1 MSGEYV
7 GNGVDLVLYLV
18 FDSSLERVPIKKGG
32 FSSMACYL
40 LMVPERPGSVGDSGA
55 SQSTLFTWIG
65 VRSTIRD
72 RSSAD
77 ELATKIIK
85 NDLGSGWKREPV
97 VRESM
102 IACSTSDEV
111 MAFKAALLEAGIAPE
126 EMSTSEEPK
135 ISSPHLATFNSSLSP
150 PLQNVNRP
158 GMGESDTPSTT
169 FDPYLFRGR
178 GGSALLLMTAYETFI
193 YFPKL
198 CDEAQKQAVADWL
211 DGQGAGESPR
221 QELSF
226 ITVIEEG
233 QEPTVFKTLFRDW
246 DNLVGG
252 NSSDMNL
259 GIRAVAQGGIKV
271 SATDSPVHRKQ
282 SSNRF
287 SSSRRRSSVQLTH
300 LVAPATS
307 GSPVRYARS
316 LKLSWRPTRPGTG
329 KREDIYKAT
338 KSSSTTLFSS
348 PLLPISAAGI
358 RMEVWRSMLDPT
370 IGTPALME
378 MGVGDPNVS
387 KNRRLLM
394 RKARSGK
401 ALVRQWL
408 VNPPYSSDMNGVSST
423 EHQKPPIKRLTAAE
437 VPARRLGI
445 VTSGD
450 AYLIACDYVYL
461 VVVENESQDADP
473 VKQRHPMSSEF
484 CVETVVYLWLGRRYR
499 YRDELRAMVK
509 NDEVGTLLPDG
520 LLAEG
525 ATAQHIMKVI
535 VDQGREP
542 PYLLALFANA
552 LGGFVVLN
560 GSCCFP
566 GANGRK
572 KEDHQVPSHNEESH
586 RRGLEVLDPSVRVIE
601 LSEVPIYPFLQSGG
615 LIATEL
621 DPAVA
626 RCGLHPH
633 KTYLI
638 LEGPNHHNRSFE
650 NLWVRHSPS
659 ETPQLRHF
667 INSLSNYPRSLFI
680 PGRRSK
686 APSGLMCGYVHHVHP
701 DLPPPDAMWEALGV
715 GGEGSGA
722 KLLVQLDVPLL
733 RAMRLWRVD
742 YKAAKKS
749 ARNASTSDDEPQQH
763 ISNRNNVSHSEDGE
777 CPWSAY
783 IHEVGPLCSF
793 SQDDL
798 EKNTSCILDPGC
810 DVVFVW
816 HGSSASTKMRELAVR
831 AAKVF
836 TASVAVGA
844 VDKSAMVLTLIQVDE
859 GSEPPEFGACFCGW
873 GGGGASMDTTSET
886 PALDGL
892 SGSSV
897 NVDVTRDKLD
907 QLPSVKRVI
916 DPYELGE
923 EDEKDIAS
931 CVTYV
936 VDKENMA
943 VDTTRSVVAT
953 SISPHS
959 SKVTTTSEDEEEDE
973 FSDLWSQIDISV
985 SRICGGAVT
994 AYNGEEVAYE
1004 VQIKNTLPQKTQ
1016 MWKCNRQLLD
1026 FRGLELLLD
1035 PIARRG
1041 ATKRGGP
1048 LPVKQFEPTSQQL
1061 GTKRDEDSQN
1071 AVAKSIEAWLR
1082 GLLSLGS
1089 ALPLRSRYR
1098 VHTFLCVR
1106 QNLKELA
1113 EAADVEWEQHVNV
1126 GSTYNTCLE
1135 FLDALPRI
1143 GLYGTVAD
1151 VVVKIRDALR
1161 SEDAILKYRIEEMQ
1175 SRVSYAA
1182 SHEEQIRDKLV
1193 SLRQDSDD
1201 LLKQR
1206 RKFRNDMYM
1215 IVRSKNE
1222 RVSAAGRGG
1231 GVKDASEFRKQK
1243 NIDIYGNE
1251 KHQRGGL
1258 GCSQAAP
1265 DKDINNSFQ
1274 SLGAAPPYES
1284 SETVRSPQGSGS
1296 GKGSGGKYKK
1306 DKGVWKI
1313 MSRVFGSECKKSKN
1327 KTTTRDNYSPSSLES
1342 PPVTGNNS
1350 SQFGVQEIGS
1360 AAISPPE
1367 SPTPSH
1373 VAYNVKDVKILKA
1386 TLDKVELTYAALMRK
1401 RDKLVSKADLAQ
1413 SIQMEAEAKL
1423 ANYNMAMA
1431 RLLHLCDQRIDRALL
1446 NTVEQAKYTV
1456 Y

>member
-1 MSGEYV
+1 MSGERV
-7 GNGVDLVLYLV
+7 GNGVELVLYLV
-18 FDSSLERVPIKKGG
+18 FDSTLQRVPIKKGG

-40 LMVPERPGSVGDSGA
+40 LMVPERPGSIGGSGA

-65 VRSTIRD
+65 VRSMVRD

-85 NDLGSGWKREPV
+85 NDLGSGWKQAPV

-102 IACSTSDEV
+102 VACSTSDEV
-111 MAFKAALLEAGIAPE
+111 MAFKASLLEAGIAPE
-126 EMSTSEEPK
+126 EMSTSEEPN
-135 ISSPHLATFNSSLSP
+135 ITSPRLATFNSSLSP

-158 GMGESDTPSTT
+158 GMGESGNLSST
-169 FDPYLFRGR
+169 FDPHLFRDR

-193 YFPKL
+193 YFPKMS
-198 CDEAQKQAVADWL
+198 DEAQKQAVTDWL
-211 DGQGAGESPR
+211 DEQGAGESPR

-246 DNLVGG
+246 DNFVGG
-252 NSSDMNL
+252 NSSDVNL
-259 GIRAVAQGGIKV
+259 SVRTVPQGGIKV

-282 SSNRF
+282 SSNRY
-287 SSSRRRSSVQLTH
+287 SSSRRRSSVQVSHPVTS
-300 LVAPATS
+300 ATS

-338 KSSSTTLFSS
+338 KSSTTSFSS

-387 KNRRLLM
+387 KNGRLLM
-394 RKARSGK
+394 SKARSGK

-408 VNPPYSSDMNGVSST
+408 VNPPFTSDVNGISST
-423 EHQKPPIKRLTAAE
+423 EHEKLPTKRLTATE
-437 VPARRLGI
+437 VPARRLGL

-461 VVVENESQDADP
+461 VVVEGAIEDADP
-473 VKQRHPMSSEF
+473 VKKQKCAMSSEF

-509 NDEVGTLLPDG
+509 NDDVGNLLPDG
-520 LLAEG
+520 IRAEG
-525 ATAQHIMKVI
+525 ATAQYVMKVI

-560 GSCCFP
+560 GLCCVP
-566 GANGRK
+566 RANGK
-572 KEDHQVPSHNEESH
+572 TKDDHQVASRNEDSH

-601 LSEVPIYPFLQSGG
+601 ISEVPIYPFLQSGG

-638 LEGPNHHNRSFE
+638 LEGANHHNRSFE
-650 NLWVRHSPS
+650 TLWVKHSPS
-659 ETPQLRHF
+659 ETPQLRRF
-667 INSLSNYPRSLFI
+667 INSLSNYPRCLFL

-686 APSGLMCGYVHHVHP
+686 APSGLMRGYVNHIHP
-701 DLPPPDAMWEALGV
+701 DLPPPDAMWEALGL

-733 RAMRLWRVD
+733 RAMRLWRVN
-742 YKAAKKS
+742 YKAAKKA
-749 ARNASTSDDEPQQH
+749 ARNISTIEEERQQH
-763 ISNRNNVSHSEDGE
+763 ISNRNNNAIHSEDGE

-783 IHEVGPLCSF
+783 IQEVGPLCSF

-798 EKNTSCILDPGC
+798 VNDLSCILDPGC

-816 HGSSASTKMRELAVR
+816 HGSRASTKMRELAVR
-831 AAKVF
+831 AAKVY

-844 VDKSAMVLTLIQVDE
+844 LDKSAMVLTLIQVDE
-859 GSEPPEFGACFCGW
+859 GSEPPELGACFCGW
-873 GGGGASMDTTSET
+873 GGGGASVDTASET
-886 PALDGL
+886 SALEGFP
-892 SGSSV
+892 SSDV
-897 NVDVTRDKLD
+897 NVDGVTRDRLD

-916 DPYELGE
+916 DPYELEE
-923 EDEKDIAS
+923 EDEKDISS
-931 CVTYV
+931 CVTHA
-936 VDKENMA
+936 VDKENVA
-943 VDTTRSVVAT
+943 VESTKPVGAT
-953 SISPHS
+953 STSSHS
-959 SKVTTTSEDEEEDE
+959 SKVISTSEDEEEDE

-985 SRICGGAVT
+985 SRIFGGAVT

-1004 VQIKNTLPQKTQ
+1004 VQVKNTFPHKAQT
-1016 MWKCNRQLLD
+1016 WTCNRQLLD

-1041 ATKRGGP
+1041 AIKRGGP
-1048 LPVKQFEPTSQQL
+1048 LPLKQFEPTSHHL
-1061 GTKRDEDSQN
+1061 GTKKYEDSQN
-1071 AVAKSIEAWLR
+1071 SVAKSIETWFR

-1089 ALPLRSRYR
+1089 ALPLRSRFR
-1098 VHTFLCVR
+1098 VHSFLCVR
-1106 QNLKELA
+1106 QNLKELS
-1113 EAADVEWEQHVNV
+1113 EAADVEWEQHVDV
-1126 GSTYNTCLE
+1126 GLACNSCLE
-1135 FLDALPRI
+1135 FIDALPRT

-1151 VVVKIRDALR
+1151 VVVEIRDALR
-1161 SEDAILKYRIEEMQ
+1161 SEEATLKYRIEEMQ
-1175 SRVSYAA
+1175 SRASYAA
-1182 SHEEQIRDKLV
+1182 SHEEQIRDKLAT
-1193 SLRQDSDD
+1193 LRQDGDD

-1206 RKFRNDMYM
+1206 RTFRNDMYT
-1215 IVRSKNE
+1215 IVQSMDE
-1222 RVSAAGRGG
+1222 RGSAVGG
-1231 GVKDASEFRKQK
+1231 GVKHASEFRKQK
-1243 NIDIYGNE
+1243 NRDAYGNE
-1251 KHQRGGL
+1251 ERQRGGL
-1258 GCSQAAP
+1258 GQTAH
-1265 DKDINNSFQ
+1265 DKDSNNSP
-1274 SLGAAPPYES
+1274 APPYES
-1284 SETVRSPQGSGS
+1284 SDTVRLPQSSGS
-1296 GKGSGGKYKK
+1296 VKGSGGKHKK
-1306 DKGVWKI
+1306 DKGVWKKL
-1313 MSRVFGSECKKSKN
+1313 SSVFGSESKKSKN
-1327 KTTTRDNYSPSSLES
+1327 KTTTRDNNS
-1342 PPVTGNNS
+1342 PPSLDSTHVTVNS
-1350 SQFGVQEIGS
+1350 GSQFGGQEIGGGT
-1360 AAISPPE
+1360 ISPSE
-1367 SPTPSH
+1367 SRTSSDM
-1373 VAYNVKDVKILKA
+1373 AYNAKDGKILKA
-1386 TLDKVELTYAALMRK
+1386 NLDKVELAYAALMRK
-1401 RDKLVSKADLAQ
+1401 RDKLVSKANLAQ
-1413 SIQMEAEAKL
+1413 SIQMEAEARL

-1431 RLLHLCDQRIDRALL
+1431 RLLHLCDQRIDRVLL
-1446 NTVEQAKYTV
+1446 NAVEQATWNV
-1456 Y
+1456 C